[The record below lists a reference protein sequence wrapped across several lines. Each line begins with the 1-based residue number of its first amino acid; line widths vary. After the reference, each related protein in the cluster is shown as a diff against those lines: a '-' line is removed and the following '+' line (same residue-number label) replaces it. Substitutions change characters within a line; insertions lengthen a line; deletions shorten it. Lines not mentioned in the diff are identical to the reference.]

1 LSKLKALYLFGNS
14 VGNRI
19 LRSYSKELIQVIH
32 ETKDDEWLPL
42 EYSIR
47 LSECVAA
54 EVTEDDLFKWS
65 LRASL
70 YSINSSM
77 VGPFIRARMNLFMI
91 RTAATLVNAP
101 LTWSI
106 VHNNCGTMSA
116 VENGP
121 GRLLVELQDLPLIM
135 VRSRPYLIG
144 VSAFV
149 QAMGKIGSVTKVK
162 AALERHSESTRSA
175 LIVATWET
183 NQQSKDVRPFA
194 TG

>member
-1 LSKLKALYLFGNS
+1 LE
-14 VGNRI
+14 R
-19 LRSYSKELIQVIH
+19 YSKESLQTIH

-42 EYSIR
+42 EYSLR

-54 EVTEDDLFKWS
+54 EVVEEDLFRWAF
-65 LRASL
+65 RASL

-77 VGPFIRARMNLFMI
+77 VGPFLRARMNLFMI
-91 RTAATLVNAP
+91 RTAATLINAP
-101 LTWSI
+101 QTWNV
-106 VHNNCGTMSA
+106 VHSNCGMMSA

-121 GRLLVELQDLPLIM
+121 GSLILQLEDLPLIM

-162 AALERHSESTRSA
+162 ASLEQHSESNRSA
-175 LIVATWET
+175 VIIATWDI
-183 NQQSKDVRPFA
+183 NQQSNDILPSVA
-194 TG
+194 G